1 MNNYEKLLE
10 EARKLGINVVEID
23 LGTDKPCGKCINNI
37 IFINSKISIK
47 DKYCILAEEL
57 GHHKLTVGNITDQS
71 KLSNRKQELIAR
83 RWGNKKLVRLL
94 DLIKSYK
101 YGAKTRYE
109 IAEFLGV
116 TEKFLE
122 ESIHYYKSK
131 YGTCFVIDNYTI
143 YFEPNLGIME
153 MF

>member
-1 MNNYEKLLE
+1 MNDYENLLE
-10 EARKLGINVVEID
+10 EAHKLGTTVIEID
-23 LGTDKPCGKCINNI
+23 LGTDKPCGKCVNNI

-57 GHHKLTVGNITDQS
+57 GHYKLTVGNITDQS
-71 KLSNRKQELIAR
+71 NVSNRKQELVAR

-94 DLIKSYK
+94 DLIKCYK
-101 YGAKTRYE
+101 HGAKTRYE

-116 TEKFLE
+116 TENFLQ
-122 ESIHYYKSK
+122 ESIHYYRAK

-143 YFEPNLGIME
+143 YFEPYLGIME